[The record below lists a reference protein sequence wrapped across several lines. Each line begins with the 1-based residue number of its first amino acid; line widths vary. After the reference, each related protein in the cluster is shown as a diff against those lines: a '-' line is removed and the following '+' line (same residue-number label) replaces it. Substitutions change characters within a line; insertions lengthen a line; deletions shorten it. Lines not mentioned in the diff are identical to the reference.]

1 MITKKAGSVCP
12 VCGKDRI
19 IVREFKERI
28 GNATVVNTLT
38 SCPDK
43 NCQAR
48 LDDRLAKEKKVRD
61 GMKLE
66 AEKRLQERKKR
77 QPASREA
84 KLKRNFL
91 LPTHV

>member
-1 MITKKAGSVCP
+1 MINKKAGSVCP

-19 IVREFKERI
+19 IVKEFKERI
-28 GNATVVNTLT
+28 GNAVVVTT
-38 SCPDK
+38 ITTCPDK

-66 AEKRLQERKKR
+66 AEKRLEERKKR
-77 QPASREA
+77 QPVAKGS

-91 LPTHV
+91 LSGSV